1 MKGWED
7 NKKHTANRTERNKLI
22 RSPYITCQIDTVS
35 PI

>member
-1 MKGWED
+1 MKGQED
-7 NKKHTANRTERNKLI
+7 NKEHTAYRTEGKKLI